1 MTDWLSSLPTLQ
13 TVSSDKGAIM
23 VKSTYLLDNEDDMI
37 DYVLSTGSRLPTH
50 PFDTKYTLYH
60 HTTYPINTPFQVFCN
75 ANF

>member
-1 MTDWLSSLPTLQ
+1 
-13 TVSSDKGAIM
+13 M

-50 PFDTKYTLYH
+50 PFDTKYTLYQ